1 MIKMD
6 ISMALFFY
14 LFGSAI
20 VVLLLWS
27 FFDFGIK
34 LKTFS
39 SDEKYIW
46 HCSICSTTYIDSR
59 HEEISKCPKCGSYNQ
74 RIERDDILN

>member
-6 ISMALFFY
+6 ISVALFVY
-14 LFGSAI
+14 LFFSAGI
-20 VVLLLWS
+20 VLIVWS
-27 FFDFGIK
+27 FFNFGTK

-46 HCSICSTTYIDSR
+46 HCNICDYTYIDSV
-59 HEEISKCPKCGSYNQ
+59 HSEISKCTRCRSYNQ
-74 RIERDDILN
+74 RIEKGVE